1 MRITAIDAI
10 PVAVPDP
17 PLRNS
22 WGIHA
27 PFFLRTILR
36 LRTDEGLVGLSET
49 YGPDKVGSLALD
61 RAREVLIGE
70 SPYHFHR
77 FLLRLNHP
85 ALYGAIEVGCLDL
98 IGRATGQRICDLLG
112 GPVRDRVA
120 FSAYLFFKA
129 AGRDPWGA
137 VESPE
142 AMVGLAEQFV
152 SRFGFRTLKVK
163 GGVLPPLVE
172 VETMR
177 LLVERFGPEYPL
189 RLDPN
194 AAWSVETSLRV
205 IHELERAGVRLEYLE
220 DPTAGLEGMARVRE
234 RTNIPLATNMCV
246 TTWEDIAPSVS
257 TRAVDVI
264 LSDHHA
270 WGGLKACT
278 ELGRICEVF
287 HLGIGM
293 HSNSHLGIS
302 MAAMTHLGSVVP
314 NMLVACDTHYPWLT
328 DDVLAGGS
336 FRFEGGSLALPS
348 GPGLGV
354 DLNDDLVAAYHDNYQ
369 RGVARQRDDTAE
381 LIKRDPKW
389 LPMLPRW

>member
-36 LRTDEGLVGLSET
+36 LHTDEGLAGLSET
-49 YGPDKVGSLALD
+49 YGPDKVGTLALE
-61 RAREVLIGE
+61 RAREVVIGH
-70 SPYHFHR
+70 SPYDLQRFH
-77 FLLRLNHP
+77 LRLNHA
-85 ALYGAIEVGCLDL
+85 ALYGAIEVACLDL
-98 IGRATGQRICDLLG
+98 IGRATGQRVCDLLG

-120 FSAYLFFKA
+120 FSAYLFFKSP
-129 AGRDPWGA
+129 GQDPWGQ

-142 AMVGLAEQFV
+142 AMVGLAERFV
-152 SRFGFRTLKVK
+152 TRFGFRTLKVK
-163 GGVLPPLVE
+163 GGVLPPLIE
-172 VETMR
+172 AETMR
-177 LLVERFGPEYPL
+177 QLSARFGADYAL

-205 IHELERAGVRLEYLE
+205 VSELERGGVRLEYLE
-220 DPTAGLEGMARVRE
+220 DPTAGLAGMARVRE
-234 RTNIPLATNMCV
+234 RVNVPLATNMCV
-246 TTWEDIAPSVS
+246 TTWEDIAPAVS

-270 WGGLKACT
+270 WGGLKACA

-336 FRFEGGSLALPS
+336 FRFEHGSLALPS

-354 DLNDDLVAAYHDNYQ
+354 ELNDDLVAAYHDNYQ

-389 LPMLPRW
+389 LPLRPRW